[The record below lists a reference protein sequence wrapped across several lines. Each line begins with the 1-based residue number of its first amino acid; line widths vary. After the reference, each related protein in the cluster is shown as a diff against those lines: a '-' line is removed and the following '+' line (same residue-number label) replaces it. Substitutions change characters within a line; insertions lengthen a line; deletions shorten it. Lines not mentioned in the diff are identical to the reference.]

1 MDMPFNKKRKIEENV
16 QEVPQEVPELS
27 EAIGGKTDLINSCL
41 PGGGAS
47 GGGRQPSLQKFYHL
61 SYPQVVN

>member
-1 MDMPFNKKRKIEENV
+1 MDMPFNKKRKIEENAE
-16 QEVPQEVPELS
+16 EVPQEVPELS

-47 GGGRQPSLQKFYHL
+47 GGGGASAQSPEIL
-61 SYPQVVN
+61 SYHIPK